1 VAAPTFDLQSH
12 SVHSDGALEP
22 AAVVAAA
29 ARAGVRLLA
38 LSDHDTVDGVAE
50 ARAAAREHGVR
61 LVTAVELSAIDPLG
75 EDLHVLGYG
84 IDAADAGLA
93 ERLVAFRAD
102 RRGRVARMATA
113 MEELGWAIDRT
124 RFAALDAP
132 GRPHLAA
139 AAFDHPANA
148 ARVRAEGLRTASDLL
163 VAYLTPG
170 RPGYRTRT
178 IPTVADAI
186 AAIHAAGGVAV
197 WAHPFWDVDAEVEV
211 EAAVRRFAAGGMDGV
226 EAFYIEHGER
236 QTELLCDLA
245 DALGLLTTGS
255 ADFHGPQH
263 PTFSRFR
270 AFELY
275 GREPR
280 LGPIADAA

>member
-1 VAAPTFDLQSH
+1 VTAPTFDLQSH

-29 ARAGVRLLA
+29 ADAGVELLA

-50 ARAAAREHGVR
+50 AQAAARDRGVR
-61 LVTAVELSAIDPLG
+61 LVAAVELSAIDPLG
-75 EDLHVLGYG
+75 EDLHILGYG
-84 IDAADAGLA
+84 VDPADAGLA
-93 ERLVAFRAD
+93 ERLDAFRAD
-102 RRGRVARMATA
+102 RRGRIDRMATA

-124 RFAALDAP
+124 RFADLDAP

-139 AAFDHPANA
+139 AAFDHPDNA
-148 ARVRAEGLRTASDLL
+148 ARVRDEGLHTASDLL

-178 IPTVADAI
+178 IPTVTDAI
-186 AAIHAAGGVAV
+186 TTIHASGGVAV
-197 WAHPFWDVDAEVEV
+197 WAHPFWDVDAEAEV
-211 EAAVRRFAAGGMDGV
+211 QAALRRFAAAGMDGV
-226 EAFYIEHGER
+226 EAFYIAHGER
-236 QTELLCDLA
+236 QTTLLCDLA
-245 DALGLLTTGS
+245 DELALLTTGS
-255 ADFHGPQH
+255 ADFHGPKH
-263 PTFSRFR
+263 PNFSRFR

-280 LGPIADAA
+280 LGPIAG